1 MHDKLDAIDLQILQ
15 TLQAHGRTKRNELAE
30 QVKLSIP
37 AVSERL
43 RKLEER
49 GVIRGYHAVLDGRKI
64 GYGLSAF
71 IFIATDSPSHYAKI
85 IERALAHPEILECH
99 AVTGEGSHLLKVKT
113 QSTATLEKLLA
124 QIQSWPGVT
133 NTRTHVVLSSPKEET
148 EIALTHLQ
156 SGR

>member
-1 MHDKLDAIDLQILQ
+1 MHDKVDEIDQQLLK

-49 GVIRGYHAVLDGRKI
+49 GVIRGYHALVDGRKV
-64 GYGLSAF
+64 GYGLTAF
-71 IFIATDSPSHYAKI
+71 IFIACDSPSHYPKV
-85 IERALAHPEILECH
+85 IERAAVHPEILECH
-99 AVTGEGSHLLKVKT
+99 AVTGDGSHLLKIKT
-113 QSTATLEKLLA
+113 HSTETLEKLLA

-133 NTRTHVVLSSPKEET
+133 GTRTHVVLSSPKEDT
-148 EIALTHLQ
+148 MISLAHLQ
-156 SGR
+156 TK

>member
-1 MHDKLDAIDLQILQ
+1 MHDKIDAIDLQILQ
-15 TLQAHGRTKRNELAE
+15 TLQTHGRTKRNELAE

-49 GVIRGYHAVLDGRKI
+49 GVIRGYHAVLDGRRV
-64 GYGLSAF
+64 GYGLTAF
-71 IFIATDSPSHYAKI
+71 IFIACDSPSHYGKI
-85 IERALAHPEILECH
+85 IERASAHPEILECH
-99 AVTGEGSHLLKVKT
+99 AVTGDGSHLLKIKT
-113 QSTATLEKLLA
+113 HSTETLEKLLA

-148 EIALTHLQ
+148 AISLKY
-156 SGR
+156 

>member
-15 TLQAHGRTKRNELAE
+15 TLQKHGRTKRNELAE

-49 GVIRGYHAVLDGRKI
+49 GVIRGYYAIVEGRKV
-64 GYGLSAF
+64 GYGLTAF
-71 IFIATDSPSHYAKI
+71 IFIEGDSPSHYAKI
-85 IERALAHPEILECH
+85 IEKASAHPEILECH

-113 QSTATLEKLLA
+113 HSTETLEKLLA
-124 QIQSWPGVT
+124 QIQSWPGVIH
-133 NTRTHVVLSSPKEET
+133 TRTHVVLSSPKEDT
-148 EIALTHLQ
+148 VLSLKHL
-156 SGR
+156 